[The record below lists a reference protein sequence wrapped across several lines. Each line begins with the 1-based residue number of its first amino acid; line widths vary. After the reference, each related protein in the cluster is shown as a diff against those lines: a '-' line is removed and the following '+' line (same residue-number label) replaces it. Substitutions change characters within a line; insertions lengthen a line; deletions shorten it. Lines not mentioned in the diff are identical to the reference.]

1 MRNRNRNDNSR
12 WTNENYNR
20 DDRDMDSFAQ
30 DYNPRP
36 QNARDDVYRDDV
48 YAGHEGPYGSNS
60 DHGYNNRSYP
70 EDLDHEA
77 REARQWKNRNYATQ
91 SRSAN
96 ARNWDAP
103 RPGSD
108 RAGNLA
114 AERMAERTAGTHGP
128 SYRSSSTYRP
138 SNFRS
143 NNDDP
148 QYFTG
153 AHSNQVWEDDRNLSD
168 SSVTH
173 DHHDTDYFAWR
184 DAELN
189 RHDSAYG
196 DWRRTQAQ
204 SYDTTYREWRKARQD
219 KFASE
224 FTDWRTTQTN
234 QTTSDAPKLDT
245 VSPKTNTT
253 K

>member
-1 MRNRNRNDNSR
+1 M
-12 WTNENYNR
+12 
-20 DDRDMDSFAQ
+20 
-30 DYNPRP
+30 
-36 QNARDDVYRDDV
+36 
-48 YAGHEGPYGSNS
+48 
-60 DHGYNNRSYP
+60 
-70 EDLDHEA
+70 
-77 REARQWKNRNYATQ
+77 
-91 SRSAN
+91 
-96 ARNWDAP
+96 
-103 RPGSD
+103 
-108 RAGNLA
+108 
-114 AERMAERTAGTHGP
+114 
-128 SYRSSSTYRP
+128 YRSPGPLSGSFHPAARRANRRDSGVWSSR
-138 SNFRS
+138 
-143 NNDDP
+143 
-148 QYFTG
+148 
-153 AHSNQVWEDDRNLSD
+153 A
-168 SSVTH
+168 
-173 DHHDTDYFAWR
+173 FAWR